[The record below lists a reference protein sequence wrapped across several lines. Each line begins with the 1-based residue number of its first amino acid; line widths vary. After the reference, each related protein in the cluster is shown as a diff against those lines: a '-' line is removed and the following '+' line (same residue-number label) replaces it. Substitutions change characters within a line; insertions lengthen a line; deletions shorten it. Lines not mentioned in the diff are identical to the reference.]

1 MPPPFWSELTHAQ
14 GRGCS
19 LVLPIFNYKNLPRP
33 DQENKSKVNKLGLL
47 CRHSGRRDS
56 IRQEFI
62 LLRKRVNLVEL
73 VHSNGF
79 NSPSMV
85 GINSETVG

>member
-1 MPPPFWSELTHAQ
+1 VVQ
-14 GRGCS
+14 IDGC
-19 LVLPIFNYKNLPRP
+19 
-33 DQENKSKVNKLGLL
+33 
-47 CRHSGRRDS
+47 
-56 IRQEFI
+56 
-62 LLRKRVNLVEL
+62 RKTIGDAAAMREKFGVDR

>member
-1 MPPPFWSELTHAQ
+1 MKLVPILISLLAVIICSGGSQKSPPNPRSAKMERISSGCGSA
-14 GRGCS
+14 GR
-19 LVLPIFNYKNLPRP
+19 
-33 DQENKSKVNKLGLL
+33 D
-47 CRHSGRRDS
+47 DT
-56 IRQEFI
+56 
-62 LLRKRVNLVEL
+62 

>member
-1 MPPPFWSELTHAQ
+1 MPPLW
-14 GRGCS
+14 
-19 LVLPIFNYKNLPRP
+19 NW
-33 DQENKSKVNKLGLL
+33 
-47 CRHSGRRDS
+47 DS

-62 LLRKRVNLVEL
+62 LLGKRANSEI
-73 VHSNGF
+73 HSNGF

>member
-1 MPPPFWSELTHAQ
+1 MLEAAIWTPDKHLAQ
-14 GRGCS
+14 YVRRTRVVQIDGC
-19 LVLPIFNYKNLPRP
+19 
-33 DQENKSKVNKLGLL
+33 
-47 CRHSGRRDS
+47 
-56 IRQEFI
+56 
-62 LLRKRVNLVEL
+62 RKTIGDAAAMREKFGVDR